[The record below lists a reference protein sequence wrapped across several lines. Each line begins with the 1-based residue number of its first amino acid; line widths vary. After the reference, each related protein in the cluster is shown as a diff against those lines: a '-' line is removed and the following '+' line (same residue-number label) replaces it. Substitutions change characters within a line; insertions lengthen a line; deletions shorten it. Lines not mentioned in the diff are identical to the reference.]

1 MGIARRNQLESAG
14 RSWDLRFLSSTGDQ
28 VTNLREDIFMHRIKY
43 SLTSTMNEEERDM
56 FLDKAVKA
64 LEK

>member
-1 MGIARRNQLESAG
+1 MYASLSRYHSLNVLTMRGI
-14 RSWDLRFLSSTGDQ
+14 GDQ

-43 SLTSTMNEEERDM
+43 SLTSTMDEEERDM
-56 FLDKAVKA
+56 FLDKAVKS

>member
-1 MGIARRNQLESAG
+1 
-14 RSWDLRFLSSTGDQ
+14 
-28 VTNLREDIFMHRIKY
+28 MHRIKY